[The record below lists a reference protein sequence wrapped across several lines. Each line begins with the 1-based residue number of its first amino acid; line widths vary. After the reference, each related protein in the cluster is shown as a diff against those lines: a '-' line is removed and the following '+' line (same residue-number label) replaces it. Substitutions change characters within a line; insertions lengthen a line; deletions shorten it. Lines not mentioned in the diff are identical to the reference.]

1 MPLAVAYYPS
11 ASEALPDALGHLGR
25 ATEATDLFGE
35 VHVLVPT
42 VGMRSWLSEK
52 LASTLGSSG
61 LADGVVANV
70 KFHMPTVL
78 ARGTFARR
86 EDEQWSNERV
96 VALLFEY
103 FTTRARDS
111 DGLATFVT
119 TSGGPLSAAARLA
132 GMFNK
137 YSSRRLAML
146 RSWALGVASLMPVGL
161 NAGAE
166 VSAPELTANDVWQ
179 YEAWRFVYE
188 QIGQTH
194 PRMDDSMLQQ
204 DARNLTH
211 LLVFGFETLDHD
223 TIQLLQHFGEVADVS
238 VMLVSPSAVL
248 VRETKP
254 VVNSSSGVNA
264 PPTRR
269 QGETCPKQLKATLNL
284 PFHWYRGVR
293 ETLGLLALN
302 GIEPTK
308 HEVRPSTSASTL
320 LRLQSVVQT
329 GVRADG
335 AGPSSAKGDLLAS
348 DQSITLHLCH
358 GKARQAEVAAD
369 AVIAALQDRNIPN
382 LQLHEIA
389 IATPDVATMA
399 PHLQAAFGKTLTLE
413 FEPEVA
419 AELSATALSSEDYEN
434 LRKVQL
440 PVVVADRSI
449 GEMNDGAQFF
459 IDLLSLIGGR
469 VDKGS
474 FFDLVQQPE
483 FARLRGFGVE
493 QFDRWWLMT
502 ERAGQRWAI
511 DNQHRTSALGV
522 TDTGV
527 KSAAQMLSDKH
538 TWLDTARRVLLGA
551 IATRDT
557 KLPSPVHVPIEDV
570 DAEEL
575 RDVLDL
581 LDLIDSVS
589 DAVREASSE
598 RSLSDWAQ
606 VLGRQLRR
614 LCGSELKF
622 VRVPLAEIEELR
634 RIGMQ
639 CDLPVSFDDVRRYLL
654 GRFSVVPDSSYRRD
668 GRILVTNMASQH
680 LVQRRVVCVVGLD
693 DSSLPAGAMD
703 GNDLTGRQMIEGD
716 ADPRHDLRRQVLDAI
731 MSASD
736 RVILTC
742 DGRSSKNNQV
752 IDLITP
758 LEELLEY
765 ADAIGAPIPKRE
777 HPRHRLSVK
786 NFLLSSDD
794 VGSEARVHANAPWS
808 FDATARDIVA
818 SSRTDEKF
826 EVVRPAALPVD
837 MAAPLPLGEIKTMLT
852 YPLSIFLEQ
861 QLKIYKQWD
870 DEPTDYGTIPLQ
882 LERDTF
888 ALMLRELLQ
897 AASRTDEDLAR
908 EWRRRALL
916 PLTSV
921 AEESALESIRDARD
935 GINTLL
941 VLRLEKQGDDQAL
954 PAPLRLCSEE
964 EFRLV
969 LPSGHTID
977 YRIPS
982 LDSGQTAVALLRS
995 DRRISESGLGRFID
1009 EIALGYLFALAAG
1022 VVCTEW
1028 NVIAEVGSS
1037 SKSQWVRMEVTI
1049 AGLPTESTRRKELAA
1064 KWLDELVALWVSAA
1078 AVPMP
1083 TFGTS
1088 RDDSVGHLFYVLR
1101 DRKSAEDEFF
1111 DYTSSDVSDHATP
1124 FTQTDEALVFGAEPE
1139 FDDCFVADGPEAAF
1153 WNGRHEQW
1161 TVEKKK
1167 ITAVPRYKVVLSAP
1181 GGSSGAE
1188 GEEAADA

>member
-1 MPLAVAYYPS
+1 MPLSVAYYPS
-11 ASEALPDALGHLGR
+11 ASAALGDALSHLQR
-25 ATEATDLFGE
+25 ATAVTDLFGDL
-35 VHVLVPT
+35 HVLVPT
-42 VGMRSWLSEK
+42 VGMRSWLSEH

-70 KFHMPTVL
+70 RFHMPTVL
-78 ARGTFARR
+78 ARGTLARR
-86 EDEQWSNERV
+86 ENEPWSNERV

-103 FTTRARDS
+103 FTTKATDS
-111 DGLATFVT
+111 DGLATFVA

-137 YSSRRLAML
+137 YSSRRTAML
-146 RSWALGVASLMPVGL
+146 RSWALGEPSLMPVGL
-161 NAGAE
+161 QAGAE
-166 VSAPELTANDVWQ
+166 VSVPELAPIDVWQ
-179 YEAWRFVYE
+179 YQAWRFVFE
-188 QIGQTH
+188 RIGQIH
-194 PRMDDSMLQQ
+194 PRMDASMLQR
-204 DARNLTH
+204 DARNLRH

-223 TIQLLQHFGEVADVS
+223 TIQLLQHLGEVADVS
-238 VMLVSPSAVL
+238 VMLVSPSAIL
-248 VRETKP
+248 LRETKP
-254 VVNSSSGVNA
+254 VVNPSTGVKA

-269 QGETCPKQLKATLNL
+269 QGETCPTQLKATLNL

-308 HEVRPSTSASTL
+308 HEVQPSTPTNTL

-335 AGPSSAKGDLLAS
+335 VGPSSAKDKRLAS

-369 AVIAALQDRNIPN
+369 AVIAALQDRDVPN
-382 LQLHEIA
+382 LQFHEIA
-389 IATPDVATMA
+389 IVTPDVATMA
-399 PHLQAAFGKTLTLE
+399 PHLQAAFGKTVTLE

-449 GEMNDGAQFF
+449 GELNDGAQFF
-459 IDLLSLIGGR
+459 VDLLSLIGGR

-483 FARLRGFGVE
+483 FAQLRGFGVE

-522 TDTGV
+522 SDTAV
-527 KSAAQMLSDKH
+527 TSAVHVLSDKH

-557 KLPSPVHVPIEDV
+557 KVPSPLHVPIEDV

-589 DAVREASSE
+589 DAVREVSSE

-606 VLGRQLRR
+606 VLGRHFRR

-622 VRVPLAEIEELR
+622 VRVPLAEIEDLR

-668 GRILVTNMASQH
+668 GRILVTNMSSQH
-680 LVQRRVVCVVGLD
+680 LVQRRVICVVGLD

-786 NFLLSSDD
+786 NFLHARDSA
-794 VGSEARVHANAPWS
+794 GSEVGVDENMPWS

-826 EVVRPAALPVD
+826 EVVRPVALPVD
-837 MAAPLPLGEIKTMLT
+837 MAAPLRLSELKTMLT

-897 AASRTDEDLAR
+897 AAGRTDEDLAS

-916 PLTSV
+916 PLTSA
-921 AEESALESIRDARD
+921 AEESALKSIRDAR
-935 GINTLL
+935 GSISSLL
-941 VLRLEKQGDDQAL
+941 ARRLEKKDDDQAL
-954 PAPLRLCSEE
+954 PTPLGLCREE

-977 YRIPS
+977 HRIPS
-982 LDSGQTAVALLRS
+982 LDSGQSAVALLRS
-995 DRRISESGLGRFID
+995 DRRISDSRLGRFID

-1022 VVCTEW
+1022 VVCSEW
-1028 NVIAEVGSS
+1028 NVIVEVGSS
-1037 SKSQWVRMEVTI
+1037 SERQWARMEVTI
-1049 AGLPTESTRRKELAA
+1049 AGLPTEPARRKALAA
-1064 KWLDELVALWVSAA
+1064 KWLDEMVALWAAAA

-1083 TFGTS
+1083 TFGKS
-1088 RDDSVGHLFYVLR
+1088 RDKSVGHLFFVLR
-1101 DRKSAEDEFF
+1101 DRNSAENEFF
-1111 DYTSSDVSDHATP
+1111 EYTSSDVSDHATP
-1124 FTQTDEALVFGAEPE
+1124 FMKTDEALVFGAEPE
-1139 FDDCFVADGPEAAF
+1139 FDDCFIADGPEAAF
-1153 WNGRHEQW
+1153 WNGRHEYW
-1161 TVEKKK
+1161 TVKKKK

-1181 GGSSGAE
+1181 GGSLGAGE
-1188 GEEAADA
+1188 EEAADV